1 VIRVRGKNIKKV
13 SIIAMLLLPIVILA
27 LPSTVSAPS
36 PTTVSIDPSMVSG
49 YEGVRF
55 RLDIKVDDVTDLYTF
70 GFKLKFPPFNWL
82 LAFSGIE
89 EGDFLKD
96 WGPTVFAYKLD
107 DAHGFIYVA
116 CTLYGAPMGRSGSGL
131 LCSIEF
137 TGVAVGESPLE
148 LDEVVLRN
156 SMQQLI
162 PCVLAHGYVEILAI
176 DFWGNLIGARV
187 KPSRAMRLSKT
198 ETATLYAICK
208 NDDHSARDVY
218 MKVMFEI
225 VPAEGDLIR
234 IYTNTAIVAP
244 SYESGDLSVDLEIE
258 ETGTYYGRATCLYS
272 PDDITWFE
280 GAKTKTFSFTVRP

>member
-1 VIRVRGKNIKKV
+1 VIRVRGKNIMKL
-13 SIIAMLLLPIVILA
+13 SIIAMLLLSLVSL
-27 LPSTVSAPS
+27 LPSAISTPG
-36 PTTVSIDPSMVSG
+36 PTTLYIEPSMVSG

-55 RLDIKVDDVTDLYTF
+55 RLDIKVDDVTDLYTY
-70 GFKLKFPPFNWL
+70 GFKLEFPPFNYL

-96 WGPTVFAYKLD
+96 VGPTAFNYMLD
-107 DAHGFIYVA
+107 DAHGYIYVA
-116 CTLYGAPMGRSGSGL
+116 CTLYLAPSGASGSGV

-162 PCVLAHGYVEILAI
+162 PCALGHSYVEVLAI
-176 DFWGNLIGARV
+176 DFWGDLIGARV
-187 KPSRAMRLSKT
+187 KPSRAIKLST
-198 ETATLYAICK
+198 TDTATFYGKCK
-208 NDDHSARDVY
+208 NLDKSARDIHV
-218 MKVMFEI
+218 KVMFEV

-234 IYTNTAIVAP
+234 IYTDTALVAP
-244 SYESGDLSVDLEIE
+244 SYESPDLSVDLPIE
-258 ETGTYYGRATCLYS
+258 EIGTYYGRATCLYS
-272 PDDITWFE
+272 PDGITWFA